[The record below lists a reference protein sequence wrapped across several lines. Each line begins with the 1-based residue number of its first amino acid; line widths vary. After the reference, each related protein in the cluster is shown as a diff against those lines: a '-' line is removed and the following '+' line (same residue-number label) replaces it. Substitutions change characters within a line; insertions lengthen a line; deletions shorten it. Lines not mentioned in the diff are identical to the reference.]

1 MKSDQTTIS
10 SYEKLTH
17 WLFTYTFVYAFF
29 HILPAFLNYEIKNLL
44 MIADIFDILTPFV
57 MIFVIY
63 RIYLM
68 LLPNIRIDSSFPVK
82 SVAVIILIFGAISF
96 VEGHGMHLSANA
108 IARHLTEVKDSSL
121 FALDYSFDE
130 ILGHIFWDGGIVIL
144 SLGIILVGVYI
155 DQKKVSTQKQALILL
170 ASLIYGF
177 TYFVNA
183 VEGQTVFFT
192 LPLAV
197 FIPLAIWWTARR
209 LRIRF
214 SGNPVLLLFFL
225 CYIVALGL
233 FLVWG
238 IWQKGFPEFSELGWI

>member
-1 MKSDQTTIS
+1 MKSNQTTIS
-10 SYEKLTH
+10 SYDKLTH
-17 WLFTYTFVYAFF
+17 WLFAYAFVYAFF

-44 MIADIFDILTPFV
+44 MIADVFDILTPFV

-68 LLPNIRIDSSFPVK
+68 LLPNIRIGSSFSVK
-82 SVAVIILIFGAISF
+82 STVVIILIFGGISF

-108 IARHLTEVKDSSL
+108 IARHLTPSNNLSL

-130 ILGHIFWDGGIVIL
+130 ILGHIFWDSGIIIL
-144 SLGIILVGVYI
+144 SLGIILVGFNI
-155 DQKKVSTQKQALILL
+155 GQKRLSSPKQTLIVLG
-170 ASLIYGF
+170 SLIYGF

-183 VEGQTVFFT
+183 VEGQTVLFT

-197 FIPLAIWWTARR
+197 AIPLAIWWTANRK
-209 LRIRF
+209 RIRL
-214 SGNPVLLLFFL
+214 SRNPVLSLFLLS
-225 CYIVALGL
+225 YIVALGL
-233 FLVWG
+233 FIVWG

>member
-1 MKSDQTTIS
+1 
-10 SYEKLTH
+10 
-17 WLFTYTFVYAFF
+17 
-29 HILPAFLNYEIKNLL
+29 
-44 MIADIFDILTPFV
+44 MIGDVFDFLTPFV
-57 MIFVIY
+57 FVFMVY

-68 LLPNIRIDSSFPVK
+68 LLVHIGENSSILVK

-108 IARHLTEVKDSSL
+108 IARHLTSMKDSSL

-130 ILGHIFWDGGIVIL
+130 IMGHMFWDSGVIL
-144 SLGIILVGVYI
+144 ITFGIILVGFHI
-155 DQKKVSTQKQALILL
+155 NPQKLAIAKQTLIIL

-192 LPLAV
+192 LPMAV
-197 FIPLAIWWTARR
+197 AIPLAIWWTAKRKSI
-209 LRIRF
+209 RISR
-214 SGNPVLLLFFL
+214 NPVLSLYL
-225 CYIVALGL
+225 YSHIVALVL
-233 FLVWG
+233 FLIWV

>member
-1 MKSDQTTIS
+1 MKSNQTTIS
-10 SYEKLTH
+10 SYDKLTH
-17 WLFTYTFVYAFF
+17 WLFAYAFVYAFF

-44 MIADIFDILTPFV
+44 MIADVFDILTPFV

-68 LLPNIRIDSSFPVK
+68 LLPNIRIGSSFPVK
-82 SVAVIILIFGAISF
+82 STVVIILIFGGISF

-108 IARHLTEVKDSSL
+108 IARHLTPSNNLSL

-130 ILGHIFWDGGIVIL
+130 ILGHIFWDSGIIIL
-144 SLGIILVGVYI
+144 SLGIILVGFNI
-155 DQKKVSTQKQALILL
+155 GQKRLSSPKQTLIVLG
-170 ASLIYGF
+170 SLIYGF

-183 VEGQTVFFT
+183 VEGQTVLFT

-197 FIPLAIWWTARR
+197 AIPLAIWWTANRK
-209 LRIRF
+209 RIRL
-214 SGNPVLLLFFL
+214 SRNPVLSLFLLS
-225 CYIVALGL
+225 YIVALGL
-233 FLVWG
+233 FIVWG

>member
-1 MKSDQTTIS
+1 LNSHQSSIS
-10 SYEKLTH
+10 SYDRLTH
-17 WLFTYTFVYAFF
+17 WLFTYAFIYAFF

-44 MIADIFDILTPFV
+44 MIADVFDILTPFV
-57 MIFVIY
+57 MVFTIY

-68 LLPNIRIDSSFPVK
+68 LLPHIRLDSSFPVK

-108 IARHLTEVKDSSL
+108 IARHLTSAKDSSL

-130 ILGHIFWDGGIVIL
+130 IMGHIFWDTGIALL
-144 SLGIILVGVYI
+144 SLGIILVGFNI
-155 DQKKVSTQKQALILL
+155 DQKKLSGPKYPLIIL
-170 ASLIYGF
+170 ASLVYGF

-197 FIPLAIWWTARR
+197 AVPLAIWWTAKRK
-209 LRIRF
+209 RIRI
-214 SGNPVLLLFFL
+214 SRNPVLSLFLLSYL
-225 CYIVALGL
+225 VAVGL